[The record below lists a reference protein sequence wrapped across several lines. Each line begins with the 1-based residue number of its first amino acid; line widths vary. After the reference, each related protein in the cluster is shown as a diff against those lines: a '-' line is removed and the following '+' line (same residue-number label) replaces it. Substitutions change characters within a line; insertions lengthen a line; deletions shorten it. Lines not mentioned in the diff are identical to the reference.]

1 NENQILQNLKAPYIL
16 MTIYVEENMVNLIFT
31 EDFKNIIDKNEI
43 LDGYVVPLLAS
54 KDKNSLYAK
63 VSAATLNGYAA
74 IADTL
79 ADSKNIKLENS
90 IGNSGKVSGTI
101 WRVFMYTLV
110 VVALLVYTY
119 AVLRKRK

>member
-1 NENQILQNLKAPYIL
+1 ML
-16 MTIYVEENMVNLIFT
+16 F
-31 EDFKNIIDKNEI
+31 
-43 LDGYVVPLLAS
+43 
-54 KDKNSLYAK
+54 
-63 VSAATLNGYAA
+63 
-74 IADTL
+74 
-79 ADSKNIKLENS
+79 KNIKLENS